1 MDFGFLTRALIGLAA
16 DAIVVPVVS
25 GLVAQRR

>member
-1 MDFGFLTRALIGLAA
+1 MDFGFLTRALIGLVAG
-16 DAIVVPVVS
+16 AIVVPVVS